1 MANNIQSEYKMP
13 LKIASY
19 DVGANDVVRLS
30 AVLRYQQEAGE
41 RHLAPAGLAW
51 RDLEREGIAFVAS
64 RWHAAIRRLPAMEEE
79 VTLTTW
85 HRERKGPR
93 FMRCY
98 EWHDSEGNLL
108 IEGVMQFALVSVAD
122 HRLLRGDE
130 FMRLVEAEQAVR
142 GVSCGDPARVS
153 LPSMTPAGEYGVR
166 WSDIDRNGHM
176 NNTYYADLLWDFL
189 PEGEQSR
196 RPVDVQLHF
205 AGECRQGD
213 RLTLSAGADDTAV
226 YVRGDTDRGGAF
238 VARVELT
245 DGI

>member
-1 MANNIQSEYKMP
+1 MYKSIQTEYKMP

-19 DVGANDVVRLS
+19 DVGANDVMRLS

-41 RHLAPAGLAW
+41 EHLTPAGLGW
-51 RDLEREGIAFVAS
+51 CELEKEGIAFVAS
-64 RWHAAIRRLPAMEEE
+64 RWHTAIHRLPRMGEA

-93 FMRCY
+93 FLRCY

-108 IEGVMQFALVSVAD
+108 LEGVMQFALVSVTD

-130 FMRLVEAEQAVR
+130 FMRLVPPEETVR
-142 GVSCGDPARVS
+142 GVSCADPVRFS
-153 LPSMTPAGEYGVR
+153 LPPMTPAGDYRVR

-176 NNTYYADLLWDFL
+176 NNTHYADLLWDFL
-189 PEGEQSR
+189 PAEVQSR
-196 RPVDVQLHF
+196 QPVDIQLHF

-213 RLTLSAGADDTAV
+213 TIAMEVGQADTAWV
-226 YVRGDTDRGGAF
+226 VRGETDRGGAF
-238 VARVELT
+238 AARVELT
-245 DGI
+245 DGV